1 MLLSLCTGRKFKNKN
16 KHKYDEV
23 EDDDDEDNIA
33 PVIFQQKY
41 IDLPSHPQ
49 FDDELEN
56 RNKKKGITIY
66 VGGQLTPAIPPN
78 LNYIYRNDNDND
90 NDDDI
95 SFSHSQFDIDNAAIN
110 DEAPPKIKPRNESYG
125 KKLLD
130 DLSITSVSMSE
141 VDKSMTSHRRYSS
154 QINRHSSSSSHREH
168 NRRYSAGPDN
178 SFYGK
183 TSEQEYSR
191 FNYFNTDIVA
201 ANNTSY
207 ETNEEDVD
215 ISQDILSKRLSNNNL
230 NSILEEEN
238 NDNNYEPQKSAYDLS
253 NINYSLNE
261 INENMNINDNII
273 NNMNINDNNI
283 NNMNMNVNNNEHD
296 YNQEISDKRSN
307 YESSSEHYNSNKVSH
322 SGSGSESG
330 TTQSVTETS
339 ETTESEMHSKYHN
352 NKSDINLHNDTTLK
366 DNTTS
371 LNKDEIPTLTN
382 NKDMDTTENDID
394 EMNSLEK
401 LKYIEN
407 SYDRFMGSALPTV
420 ATNKEDYSNQVNNNN
435 NIKITEDLNEYSLQ
449 DDSSLFDEAPR
460 EIKATYPIPSPKRK
474 IKLLIFGTRDSWYIQ
489 YENGEESWS
498 NIPTFLQWRLE
509 VQKKLYPNVLVTW
522 LSMSSDGWCWFVR
535 FADGSIAWRTTIVS
549 LHLLLEKHHTKGT
562 VSKVTF
568 CRNNGW
574 VVIFSDGQVAYNEIP
589 YSLEAELVNFPHQIQ
604 DVTISGR
611 KEWVIKR
618 NIIINEDY
626 NTRNHLKSYSIQR
639 NGYYTWSNGLSSFLQ
654 DNLIHR
660 NKNIK
665 NIMLCSGTS
674 KSYFL
679 QYNNYH
685 SAFRHHISLTK
696 EINHFKD
703 RKKPYLNPFSVRFS
717 SHTVSVHI
725 KTDTNVR
732 DLVRGVR
739 NKTISFDQLP
749 VLRVIQ
755 DPRDGRW
762 WALDN
767 YWLWVL
773 KEAGIRRVTVEILPW
788 TREFLKRVRGKW
800 DVTVLNE
807 DFKPYDYI

>member
-1 MLLSLCTGRKFKNKN
+1 MLLSFCTGKKYRHKRKQ
-16 KHKYDEV
+16 KYHNEV
-23 EDDDDEDNIA
+23 DDDDDEESVA
-33 PVIFQQKY
+33 QVIFQQKS
-41 IDLPSHPQ
+41 IELPTQLH
-49 FDDELEN
+49 FDNDLEN
-56 RNKKKGITIY
+56 KNKKKGITIY

-78 LNYIYRNDNDND
+78 LNYVYRNDND
-90 NDDDI
+90 I
-95 SFSHSQFDIDNAAIN
+95 SFNSDQYDIDNAAIN
-110 DEAPPKIKPRNESYG
+110 DEAPPIKPRNESYG
-125 KKLLD
+125 KKIIR
-130 DLSITSVSMSE
+130 SFSFTSSSMSD
-141 VDKSMTSHRRYSS
+141 VDKSINSHRRYSS
-154 QINRHSSSSSHREH
+154 QINRNSILSSSFHDH
-168 NRRYSAGPDN
+168 TRRYSAGPDN
-178 SFYGK
+178 SFYGRA
-183 TSEQEYSR
+183 SEYDQSR
-191 FNYFNTDIVA
+191 LNYFDNDIVA

-207 ETNEEDVD
+207 ETNDD
-215 ISQDILSKRLSNNNL
+215 LSQDVMSKPYGNQNL
-230 NSILEEEN
+230 TSIIEEEKIIDKN
-238 NDNNYEPQKSAYDLS
+238 CESRKSAYDLS

-261 INENMNINDNII
+261 INANMHNNNDLSERRSSSSSSSSNESRSKTSPSRSVTESASAHSITETSDAEISMILSKI
-273 NNMNINDNNI
+273 NNNNNNTNNNI
-283 NNMNMNVNNNEHD
+283 NNN
-296 YNQEISDKRSN
+296 I
-307 YESSSEHYNSNKVSH
+307 
-322 SGSGSESG
+322 
-330 TTQSVTETS
+330 
-339 ETTESEMHSKYHN
+339 
-352 NKSDINLHNDTTLK
+352 NKSDVNNGLNNDTTLK
-366 DNTTS
+366 NS
-371 LNKDEIPTLTN
+371 NEEIPTLKN
-382 NKDMDTTENDID
+382 NNCTETTENDID
-394 EMNSLEK
+394 TMSSMEK

-407 SYDRFMGSALPTV
+407 SYDRFMGNASPAV
-420 ATNKEDYSNQVNNNN
+420 ATNKEDYIVQANM
-435 NIKITEDLNEYSLQ
+435 NIADDLNEYSLQ
-449 DDSSLFDEAPR
+449 DESSLFDEAPR
-460 EIKATYPIPSPKRK
+460 EIKATYPIPSPKKK

-489 YENGEESWS
+489 YENGEESWN

-509 VQKKLYPNVLVTW
+509 VQKKLYPNVWVTW

-574 VVIFSDGQVAYNEIP
+574 VVIFCDGQVAYSEIP
-589 YSLEAELVNFPHQIQ
+589 YSLEAELTNYPHQIQ

-611 KEWVIKR
+611 KEWIIKR
-618 NIIINEDY
+618 SIVINEDY
-626 NTRNHLKSYSIQR
+626 DSSRNHLKSYSIQR

-665 NIMLCSGTS
+665 NIMLCSGTG

-685 SAFRHHISLTK
+685 SAFRHHASLTK
-696 EINHFKD
+696 EINNFKE
-703 RKKPYLNPFSVRFS
+703 RRKPYLNPFSVRFS
-717 SHTVSVHI
+717 THTVSVHI

-773 KEAGIRRVTVEILPW
+773 KEAGIRRVSIEILPW

-800 DVTVLNE
+800 DVTVINE
-807 DFKPYDYI
+807 DYKPNDY

>member
-1 MLLSLCTGRKFKNKN
+1 MEIYDGNFTNCKFSDSLGHKCEYCKDDYYLNYTYSLC
-16 KHKYDEV
+16 YDNSEYGMLYKCALAS
-23 EDDDDEDNIA
+23 EDGDSCIECVQNYYFGIEDKKCVNTDGCLFSDENH
-33 PVIFQQKY
+33 VCSKC
-41 IDLPSHPQ
+41 
-49 FDDELEN
+49 DE
-56 RNKKKGITIY
+56 GWC
-66 VGGQLTPAIPPN
+66 
-78 LNYIYRNDNDND
+78 LNMKDSLCYY
-90 NDDDI
+90 
-95 SFSHSQFDIDNAAIN
+95 N
-110 DEAPPKIKPRNESYG
+110 DEIKEEKDKI
-125 KKLLD
+125 
-130 DLSITSVSMSE
+130 
-141 VDKSMTSHRRYSS
+141 
-154 QINRHSSSSSHREH
+154 
-168 NRRYSAGPDN
+168 
-178 SFYGK
+178 FYK
-183 TSEQEYSR
+183 C
-191 FNYFNTDIVA
+191 IK
-201 ANNTSY
+201 
-207 ETNEEDVD
+207 TNEEGTACAICESPYQVG
-215 ISQDILSKRLSNNNL
+215 
-230 NSILEEEN
+230 EN
-238 NDNNYEPQKSAYDLS
+238 GLCQNYYDCVEKEVETCVKCKEDTDW
-253 NINYSLNE
+253 YHMCLNE
-261 INENMNINDNII
+261 EYGC
-273 NNMNINDNNI
+273 
-283 NNMNMNVNNNEHD
+283 V
-296 YNQEISDKRSN
+296 
-307 YESSSEHYNSNKVSH
+307 
-322 SGSGSESG
+322 
-330 TTQSVTETS
+330 ETFFAGC
-339 ETTESEMHSKYHN
+339 
-352 NKSDINLHNDTTLK
+352 LK
-366 DNTTS
+366 C
-371 LNKDEIPTLTN
+371 
-382 NKDMDTTENDID
+382 NDIFD
-394 EMNSLEK
+394 LDNCNEC
-401 LKYIEN
+401 
-407 SYDRFMGSALPTV
+407 LPG
-420 ATNKEDYSNQVNNNN
+420 Y
-435 NIKITEDLNEYSLQ
+435 DLNEYSLQ

-460 EIKATYPIPSPKRK
+460 EIRATYPIPSPKKK

-489 YENGEESWS
+489 YENGEESWH

-574 VVIFSDGQVAYNEIP
+574 IVIFCDGQVAYNEIP
-589 YSLEAELVNFPHQIQ
+589 YSLEAELVNYPHHIQ

-611 KEWVIKR
+611 KEWIIRR
-618 NIIINEDY
+618 NIKVNEDY
-626 NTRNHLKSYSIQR
+626 DRNHHKSYSIQR

-685 SAFRHHISLTK
+685 SAFRHHASLTK
-696 EINHFKD
+696 EINNFKE

-739 NKTISFDQLP
+739 NKSISFDQLP

-762 WALDN
+762 WALEN

-800 DVTVLNE
+800 DVTVINE
-807 DFKPYDYI
+807 DYRPYDY

>member
-1 MLLSLCTGRKFKNKN
+1 MLLSLCTGKKFKHRN
-16 KHKYDEV
+16 KHKYHNEV
-23 EDDDDEDNIA
+23 DDDDDEESVA
-33 PVIFQQKY
+33 QVIFQQKN
-41 IDLPSHPQ
+41 IDLPTHPQ

-56 RNKKKGITIY
+56 KNKKKGITIY

-78 LNYIYRNDNDND
+78 FNYGYRNSNDM
-90 NDDDI
+90 
-95 SFSHSQFDIDNAAIN
+95 SFNHEDYDIDNAAIN
-110 DEAPPKIKPRNESYG
+110 DEAPPIKPRNESYG
-125 KKLLD
+125 KKVLD
-130 DLSITSVSMSE
+130 SLSFTSTSMSE
-141 VDKSMTSHRRYSS
+141 VDKSITSHRRYSS
-154 QINRHSSSSSHREH
+154 QINRLSTSSFSQRDH

-183 TSEQEYSR
+183 ASEHSR
-191 FNYFNTDIVA
+191 FNYFNTDFIA
-201 ANNTSY
+201 SNNTSY
-207 ETNEEDVD
+207 ETNEED
-215 ISQDILSKRLSNNNL
+215 ISQDILLKRHDNPNMNMT
-230 NSILEEEN
+230 SILEEN
-238 NDNNYEPQKSAYDLS
+238 INYEPQKSMYDLS
-253 NINYSLNE
+253 NMNKSLNE
-261 INENMNINDNII
+261 IQENIQSNGND
-273 NNMNINDNNI
+273 
-283 NNMNMNVNNNEHD
+283 VSER
-296 YNQEISDKRSN
+296 RSSS
-307 YESSSEHYNSNKVSH
+307 ESSSENDENKSSPSESVT
-322 SGSGSESG
+322 ESG
-330 TTQSVTETS
+330 TTHSITETS
-339 ETTESEMHSKYHN
+339 DTEISEMLSKYNNN
-352 NKSDINLHNDTTLK
+352 NKSMNKSDPNINNDTTLK
-366 DNTTS
+366 EPTNS
-371 LNKDEIPTLTN
+371 VNKDSNEEIPTLTN
-382 NKDMDTTENDID
+382 KDADTTENDID
-394 EMNSLEK
+394 TMNSLEK

-420 ATNKEDYSNQVNNNN
+420 ATNKEDYSNQANA
-435 NIKITEDLNEYSLQ
+435 KITDDLNEYSLQ

-460 EIKATYPIPSPKRK
+460 EIRATYPIPSPKKK

-489 YENGEESWS
+489 YENGEESWH

-574 VVIFSDGQVAYNEIP
+574 IVIFCDGQVAYNEIP
-589 YSLEAELVNFPHQIQ
+589 YSLEAELVNYPHHIQ

-611 KEWVIKR
+611 KEWIIRR
-618 NIIINEDY
+618 NIKVNEDY
-626 NTRNHLKSYSIQR
+626 DRNHHKSYSIQR

-685 SAFRHHISLTK
+685 SAFRHHASLTK
-696 EINHFKD
+696 EINNFKE

-739 NKTISFDQLP
+739 NKSISFDQLP

-762 WALDN
+762 WALEN

-800 DVTVLNE
+800 DVTVINE
-807 DFKPYDYI
+807 DYRPYDY